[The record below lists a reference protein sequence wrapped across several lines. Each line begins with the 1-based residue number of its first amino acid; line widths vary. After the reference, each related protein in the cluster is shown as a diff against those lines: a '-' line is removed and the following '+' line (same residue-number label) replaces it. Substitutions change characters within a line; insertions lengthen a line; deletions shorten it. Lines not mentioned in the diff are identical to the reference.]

1 MNKPHYGL
9 AYPPKPFRWRR
20 WLAVLAF
27 FLAAYW
33 QFGRYTFEIVEI
45 DDGSAPGNGPYILTR
60 YINGDRIDVKVFL
73 PAAENGGQGLILLD
87 AHRGFATE
95 IGYATDR
102 TAARTQGLRLAG
114 DFHFFLRQCTYV
126 IRWRDGVPTPEGCRN
141 HENERLYP

>member
-9 AYPPKPFRWRR
+9 AYPPKRFRWRR
-20 WLAVLAF
+20 WLAVLALL
-27 FLAAYW
+27 LAAYW

-45 DDGSAPGNGPYILTR
+45 DDGSAPGNKPYTMLR
-60 YINGDRIDVKVFL
+60 YINGARIDVKAFL

-102 TAARTQGLRLAG
+102 TASRTSGLRLAG
-114 DFHFFLRQCTYV
+114 DFHFFLRRCVYV
-126 IRWRDGVPTPEGCRN
+126 IRWRDGVPTPEGCRDFQN
-141 HENERLYP
+141 FDSD